1 MRSIY
6 LLGIILYFLNCIGGN
21 TKDSESVNGKA
32 SPTSRAL
39 GSEGKDS
46 ASKNLPLTPDKI
58 PSCGVAF
65 SSIEDCVIAKEINF
79 TLAYYQ
85 GSKGDPQ
92 VISMSREESRPQFVK
107 LKSTEELVSLK
118 KRMIEDKYTNSPL
131 EKVNKEEII
140 QYIQDDKE
148 GQSSGKTATDVKND
162 KIAAEKALL
171 EANSKKKPGDDPE
184 AIRKMRERMQ
194 KEIDAHPFIFE
205 ISCTNYDESKD
216 IPTLEQC
223 VSKLK
228 PSLKVTSDKKVVYN
242 FTYTDFISGP
252 VNSQLKLPADFVFE
266 LTSTSQDSSKLLV
279 ALIKNRA
286 IKEDSGKLYFS
297 TGKVFTRMG
306 QNIIIKP

>member
-6 LLGIILYFLNCIGGN
+6 LLGILLYLLNCSGGT
-21 TKDSESVNGKA
+21 TKDSENGK
-32 SPTSRAL
+32 PTTRAMN
-39 GSEGKDS
+39 SEGKEATVKANS
-46 ASKNLPLTPDKI
+46 I
-58 PSCGVAF
+58 PPEAIPGCGSF
-65 SSIEDCVIAKEINF
+65 TSIEDCVNAKEINF

-92 VISMSREESRPQFVK
+92 VVSMSKEESRPQIVK
-107 LKSTEELVSLK
+107 LKSSNDLSILK
-118 KRMIEDKYTNSPL
+118 KRMMDEKYVSSLDKAT
-131 EKVNKEEII
+131 KDEII
-140 QYIQDDKE
+140 QYLQDDKE
-148 GQSSGKTATDVKND
+148 GQSLGKTATEFKND
-162 KIAAEKALL
+162 KLAAAARALQ
-171 EANSKKKPGDDPE
+171 EVNAKKKPSDDSD
-184 AIRKMRERMQ
+184 ALKKMRERMQ
-194 KEIDAHPFIFE
+194 KEIDAHPYTFE
-205 ISCTNYDESKD
+205 ISCTNFDDSKD
-216 IPTLEQC
+216 VPTLEQC

-242 FTYTDFISGP
+242 FTHTDFISGP

-297 TGKVFTRMG
+297 TDKVFTRMG

>member
-6 LLGIILYFLNCIGGN
+6 LLGILLYLLNCNGGN
-21 TKDSESVNGKA
+21 TKDSENGK
-32 SPTSRAL
+32 PTTRAMN
-39 GSEGKDS
+39 SEGKE
-46 ASKNLPLTPDKI
+46 AVPKAIPITPETI
-58 PSCGVAF
+58 PGCGSF
-65 SSIEDCVIAKEINF
+65 TSIEDCVNAKEINF

-92 VISMSREESRPQFVK
+92 VISMTKEASRPQIVK
-107 LKSTEELVSLK
+107 LKSSNDLGILK
-118 KRMIEDKYTNSPL
+118 KRMVDESYIASPDKAT
-131 EKVNKEEII
+131 KDEII
-140 QYIQDDKE
+140 QYLQDDKE
-148 GQSSGKTATDVKND
+148 GQSLGKTATEFKND
-162 KIAAEKALL
+162 KLAAARALQ
-171 EANSKKKPGDDPE
+171 EANAKKKPSDDSD
-184 AIRKMRERMQ
+184 ALKKMRERMQ
-194 KEIDAHPFIFE
+194 KEIDAHPFTFE
-205 ISCTNYDESKD
+205 ISCANFDDSKD
-216 IPTLEQC
+216 IPTLDQC

-297 TGKVFTRMG
+297 TDKVFTRMG